1 MLEIMGNDAIKQK
14 RVSLEIPNCQQTA
27 AILRGTRRL
36 FSVKYLF
43 REATRIFYFLRTT
56 KNFQMTVPF
65 RYNIQSLH

>member
-1 MLEIMGNDAIKQK
+1 MGNDAKK
-14 RVSLEIPNCQQTA
+14 RECMLLEIPNCQQTA

-56 KNFQMTVPF
+56 RNF
-65 RYNIQSLH
+65 

>member
-56 KNFQMTVPF
+56 KNF
-65 RYNIQSLH
+65 